1 MDFAAAVAASREA
14 SEAQHNAEKYYAQK
28 GREYAEA
35 ERAYREALAQAITR
49 LKADGIAITVAQDL
63 ARGDKHVAELR
74 FKRDLAEGLKDAAA
88 QSIWRHTA
96 DRRELEQFLDWS
108 KQAAFLD
115 STPIAGMTTFGG
127 GRAA

>member
-49 LKADGIAITVAQDL
+49 LRSEGNAATVAQDL
-63 ARGDKHVAELR
+63 ARGDSKVAHLR
-74 FKRDLAEGLKDAAA
+74 FQRDLAEGLRDAAA

-108 KQAAFLD
+108 KRAAFLD
-115 STPIAGMTTFGG
+115 AVPPAEMPTFGR
-127 GRAA
+127 RAA